1 MAILGDATVFQFMCF
16 SSARAEIFG
25 VTYPGNKTSN
35 NQGSGN
41 ASPSTKFLPF
51 QHLATFNLREA
62 EEGSKKQAIA
72 TWSLVGQLDKG
83 VKRC

>member
-1 MAILGDATVFQFMCF
+1 M
-16 SSARAEIFG
+16 
-25 VTYPGNKTSN
+25 
-35 NQGSGN
+35 
-41 ASPSTKFLPF
+41 ASPSSKFLPF
-51 QHLATFNLREA
+51 QHIATFNLREA